1 MIARLPRPT
10 PLGLARGIAAVV
22 VVLIALQ
29 VRLLAV
35 DRLPIDFDEDDYL
48 RAGQQYADGLRDGDP
63 GILFSENYRSEH
75 PPLTKLVTGLA
86 LLPLPEV
93 AEIPDRPTTAEPA
106 QALPEPHLTVA
117 RIVQAV
123 EGAVGVGA
131 LAVISPLAAFFL
143 AIHTWSIKYTS
154 QVMLEALPAA
164 LSMIAAM
171 AYLRSGVRA
180 TGATSSDRAARRGRR
195 LAWLAVSAVAFG
207 LACASKYP
215 YGIVG
220 LAILG
225 DWAWSTRP
233 WLETGGERAGAPPT
247 SRASRVAGWLRP
259 PVVWIALAIVAFFLA
274 DPYLWPDPIG
284 RLGSSLTYHLGYAG
298 SEAVAET
305 GWPSWQALVWL
316 SGSVPFH
323 DPGTFVVSLDVLITV
338 LAVIGS
344 RRLWARQRVLAVW
357 LALGL
362 VFLLVWPTKWP
373 QYLLLISAPLA
384 AAAAHGAW
392 IAVLEP
398 VRARLLGWWRGRGA
412 REARGSD
419 VGDRGPTGRLRRE
432 GRGLGRALPWLAP
445 GLLAVAVLVILPLLF
460 ETAMALTDVQ
470 RSSLRDGING
480 GVLRE
485 AVGGLTGSIPAQSFD
500 LNASPREVHYV
511 GLDLLSAFSGGV
523 WLGGNTSAMFPAF
536 SFLWMILSVG
546 LQTAVGIAVA
556 ILLERPGLRFVL
568 FWRTLFILPWAIP
581 EFAGAIAWRTI
592 VDPGSGWIALLT
604 GARFDWPDSPDAS
617 LLILLVVA
625 TWVGWPLMM
634 LVAVAGLRTI
644 PRAVSDAARL
654 EGAGAL
660 SRFRRVTLPLLLPLL
675 APALVIRAVAAFN
688 QFYLFYVLRPPD
700 PTITTATFSYYVFD
714 SQAGP
719 GLFAVSSAV
728 NVLTLVALGAVV
740 IWFMRWRERAERV
753 AYW

>member
-1 MIARLPRPT
+1 
-10 PLGLARGIAAVV
+10 
-22 VVLIALQ
+22 
-29 VRLLAV
+29 
-35 DRLPIDFDEDDYL
+35 
-48 RAGQQYADGLRDGDP
+48 
-63 GILFSENYRSEH
+63 
-75 PPLTKLVTGLA
+75 
-86 LLPLPEV
+86 
-93 AEIPDRPTTAEPA
+93 
-106 QALPEPHLTVA
+106 
-117 RIVQAV
+117 
-123 EGAVGVGA
+123 
-131 LAVISPLAAFFL
+131 
-143 AIHTWSIKYTS
+143 
-154 QVMLEALPAA
+154 
-164 LSMIAAM
+164 
-171 AYLRSGVRA
+171 
-180 TGATSSDRAARRGRR
+180 
-195 LAWLAVSAVAFG
+195 
-207 LACASKYP
+207 
-215 YGIVG
+215 
-220 LAILG
+220 
-225 DWAWSTRP
+225 
-233 WLETGGERAGAPPT
+233 
-247 SRASRVAGWLRP
+247 
-259 PVVWIALAIVAFFLA
+259 
-274 DPYLWPDPIG
+274 
-284 RLGSSLTYHLGYAG
+284 
-298 SEAVAET
+298 
-305 GWPSWQALVWL
+305 
-316 SGSVPFH
+316 
-323 DPGTFVVSLDVLITV
+323 
-338 LAVIGS
+338 
-344 RRLWARQRVLAVW
+344 
-357 LALGL
+357 
-362 VFLLVWPTKWP
+362 
-373 QYLLLISAPLA
+373 
-384 AAAAHGAW
+384 
-392 IAVLEP
+392 
-398 VRARLLGWWRGRGA
+398 
-412 REARGSD
+412 
-419 VGDRGPTGRLRRE
+419 
-432 GRGLGRALPWLAP
+432 
-445 GLLAVAVLVILPLLF
+445 
-460 ETAMALTDVQ
+460 MALTDVQ
-470 RSSLRDGING
+470 RLSLRDGING

-634 LVAVAGLRTI
+634 LVSVAGLRTI

-654 EGAGAL
+654 EGAGAFG
-660 SRFRRVTLPLLLPLL
+660 RFWRVTLPLLLPLL